1 MTSPNSPNSPNPFL
15 ALRGTRVVSLAL
27 NLPGPA
33 ALMRLRALGARCLKV
48 EPPSLGAEPGG
59 QPISAD
65 PMKQY
70 NRDCYDAMH
79 EGIRVLAIDLK
90 SERGYARLA
99 RELAGADLLITS
111 FRPSALV
118 KLGLAWPALHKAHP
132 QLSMVEIVGAP
143 GARADEPGHDLTYQA
158 EAGLIPGAQL
168 PPTLLADM
176 GGALMTTEAALAC
189 LLHARTTGKGQYRQ
203 VALSSA
209 AQWLALPRSW
219 GMTLPGAML
228 GGAHAGYDVYPC
240 RDGRVALAAL
250 EPHFARALFA
260 QVGLPPPDERAPF
273 APAARQAI
281 AAWAAGKTRKQLDI
295 LAATHDIPLF
305 TMK

>member
-1 MTSPNSPNSPNPFL
+1 MASSPRPLL

-48 EPPSLGAEPGG
+48 EPPSPGAGPSG
-59 QPISAD
+59 QPTTAD
-65 PMKQY
+65 PMGLY
-70 NRDCYDAMH
+70 NRDGYDAMH
-79 EGIRVLAIDLK
+79 AGIRVLTLDLK
-90 SERGYARLA
+90 TERGRARLA

-158 EAGLIPGAQL
+158 EAGLIPGAEL

-176 GGALMTTEAALAC
+176 AGALLTTEAALAC
-189 LLHARTTGKGQYRQ
+189 LLHARATSKGQHRQ
-203 VALSSA
+203 VALSNA
-209 AQWLALPRSW
+209 AEWMALPRTW
-219 GMTLPGAML
+219 GMTQPGTIL
-228 GGAHAGYDVYPC
+228 GGAHAGYAVLPC
-240 RDGRVALAAL
+240 KDGRVALAAL

-260 QVGLPPPDERAPF
+260 QVGLPPPDAHAPF
-273 APAARQAI
+273 TPAARQAI
-281 AAWAAGKTRKQLDI
+281 TAWAAGKTRKQLDT
-295 LAATHDIPLF
+295 LAAKHDIPLF